1 VRKTKKESGWCN
13 VVPDS
18 FSDDGLIIAAE
29 ADYRLKRQEI
39 ARLREALMRTDA
51 LLSLLRHRGGTVAD
65 LRDVNDVDQ
74 VIGRNR
80 KLLGLPG

>member
-1 VRKTKKESGWCN
+1 MEDAIQEYLTEQAYGSGL
-13 VVPDS
+13 VV
-18 FSDDGLIIAAE
+18 DGLMIAAE
-29 ADYRLKRQEI
+29 ADYHRKRQEI